1 MARFRKRIHI
11 TLGINLNLSKS
22 GVSATVG
29 KKSASV
35 IIGKNRAYINAG
47 IPGTGIYDRKK
58 LGDVENGETED
69 LDDENLADGEAVIP
83 EMPPP
88 LAIIG
93 VLIGIAGLIALI
105 GFDALAG
112 KIAGG
117 AATVLGVFFLVVGKK
132 LHRLLFGWVIFSWI
146 VGVVVLFLTG
156 HWVWGSICA
165 GGLGSVLICWFMYTG
180 QQAELATAE
189 NSEAE
194 AKQEMDA

>member
-47 IPGTGIYDRKK
+47 IPGTSIYDRKK
-58 LGDVENGETED
+58 LGDGENGKTED
-69 LDDENLADGEAVIP
+69 LDDENLVDGEAVIP

-117 AATVLGVFFLVVGKK
+117 VATVLGVFFFVMGEK
-132 LHRLLFGWVIFSWI
+132 LNRQLLGWVIFAW
-146 VGVVVLFLTG
+146 VAGTVALFIAG
-156 HWVWGSICA
+156 HWVWGLISLMW
-165 GGLGSVLICWFMYTG
+165 LGSVLVIWALHAE
-180 QQAELATAE
+180 QQAEKG
-189 NSEAE
+189 EAE
-194 AKQEMDA
+194 SKQEMDA